1 MCKKDI
7 VKIPMKTR
15 VGTSIHMDDD
25 ENTFAQ
31 VRQRTI
37 YLCIL
42 EASESGRN
50 GGRGVWRRRSS
61 QGKKERTRATVL
73 QRASPGEKNL
83 RDVAARRSKGLT
95 IHRSK

>member
-7 VKIPMKTR
+7 VRMPTKTR

-50 GGRGVWRRRSS
+50 GGCGVWRRRSS

-73 QRASPGEKNL
+73 QRASPGEKNW
-83 RDVAARRSKGLT
+83 RGVAARRSKGLT